1 MTPTGILTG
10 KVEKGSQESERADLN
25 PTAETIVI
33 PTTLGDELTIFVV
46 QVKIAGELFW
56 GRFTDV
62 ASITLFLFLGE
73 ILNRHPMTSPFL
85 FLLFLCT
92 CGIL

>member
-46 QVKIAGELFW
+46 QVKIAGELF
-56 GRFTDV
+56 F
-62 ASITLFLFLGE
+62 
-73 ILNRHPMTSPFL
+73 
-85 FLLFLCT
+85 
-92 CGIL
+92 